1 MGIFNCGNMKK
12 KIAILGSTGS
22 IGKSLI
28 DIIKRDKKS
37 FEITLLT
44 ANKNYKELI
53 KQAKLFKVKNLIIT
67 DNNSFILAK
76 KNFSK
81 KKLNIFN
88 DYESFKKIFKSKNDF
103 IMSSITGLE
112 GLKPTL
118 NSIKFTKNILIA
130 NKEAI
135 ICGWNLIEK
144 EMSKYSTN
152 FIPVDS
158 EHFSI
163 WSLLKKNEIKK
174 IDKIFITASGGPFL
188 KLSKNKFSKISIK
201 SALKHP
207 NWKMGKKI
215 TIDSAT
221 LMNKVFEII
230 EAKNIFK
237 IPYKNLKI
245 LIHPKSYV
253 HAIIKFSNGL
263 TKLLIHDTSMKIPI
277 FNALNSDSSQKE
289 LISKNLDI
297 QKLNKLDLSLPDT
310 NRFPSLKI
318 LKMLPERNSLFETIL
333 VTVNDEVVRLFLNG
347 KIEFTDIHKIIIKI
361 ISLKKYQKYKK
372 KPANK
377 LSKIINLNKFVR
389 LKMKSLS
396 V

>member
-1 MGIFNCGNMKK
+1 MKK

-53 KQAKLFKVKNLIIT
+53 KQAKLFNVKNLIIT
-67 DNNSFILAK
+67 DCNSFLLAK
-76 KNFSK
+76 KKFSDK
-81 KKLNIFN
+81 KIKIFN
-88 DYESFKKIFKSKNDF
+88 DYKSFKKIFKSKNDF

-135 ICGWNLIEK
+135 ICGWNLIEI
-144 EMSKYSTN
+144 EMSKYNTN

-163 WSLLKKNEIKK
+163 WSLLKKHEIRR

-188 KLSKNKFSKISIK
+188 KLPKKNFSKISIK

-230 EAKNIFK
+230 EARNIFK

-245 LIHPKSYV
+245 LIHPKSYI

-277 FNALNSDSSQKE
+277 FNALNFDEYSKK
-289 LISKNLDI
+289 LKSKNLDI
-297 QKLNKLDLSLPDT
+297 FKMNKLDLSLPDT
-310 NRFPSLKI
+310 NKFPLLKI
-318 LKMLPERNSLFETIL
+318 LKKLPQKNSLFETIL
-333 VTVNDEVVRLFLNG
+333 VTVNDEVVKLFLEG
-347 KIEFTDIHKIIIKI
+347 KIKFTDIHKIIIKI
-361 ISLKKYQKYKK
+361 ISQKKYQKYKK
-372 KPANK
+372 KTANK
-377 LSKIINLNKFVR
+377 LNKIINLNKFVR

>member
-1 MGIFNCGNMKK
+1 
-12 KIAILGSTGS
+12 
-22 IGKSLI
+22 
-28 DIIKRDKKS
+28 
-37 FEITLLT
+37 
-44 ANKNYKELI
+44 
-53 KQAKLFKVKNLIIT
+53 
-67 DNNSFILAK
+67 
-76 KNFSK
+76 
-81 KKLNIFN
+81 
-88 DYESFKKIFKSKNDF
+88 
-103 IMSSITGLE
+103 MSSITGLD

-118 NSIKFTKNILIA
+118 DSIKFTNHILIA

-135 ICGWNLIEK
+135 ICGWKLIEK
-144 EMSKYSTN
+144 EILKYKTN

-163 WSLLKKNEIKK
+163 WSLLKKNEHSQ

-188 KLSKNKFSKISIK
+188 KLPKKNLSKVSIK

-221 LMNKVFEII
+221 LMNKLFEVI

-245 LIHPKSYV
+245 LIHPKSYI

-263 TKLLIHDTSMKIPI
+263 TKLLIHDTSMRIPI
-277 FNALNSDSSQKE
+277 FNALNYNNSSKK
-289 LISKNLDI
+289 LISKNLDFK
-297 QKLNKLDLSLPDT
+297 KLNNLDFSSPDL

-318 LKMLPERNSLFETIL
+318 LKLLPNKNSLFETIL
-333 VTVNDEVVRLFLNG
+333 VTVNDEVVKLFLDG
-347 KIEFTDIHKIIIKI
+347 RIKFTDIHKIIIKI

-372 KPANK
+372 KSANN
-377 LSKIINLNKFVR
+377 LNKIINLNKFVR